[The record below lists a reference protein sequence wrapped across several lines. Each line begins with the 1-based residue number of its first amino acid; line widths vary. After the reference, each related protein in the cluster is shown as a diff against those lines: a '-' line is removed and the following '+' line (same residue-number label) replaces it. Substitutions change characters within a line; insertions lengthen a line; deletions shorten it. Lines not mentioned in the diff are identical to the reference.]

1 MYVKSAGDLLAGLAE
16 GAGDLLAEF
25 VEDERTSAGMA
36 GKRIETALVMARCGH
51 YGEAVEYLQSAERFL
66 MEAEASK
73 GKAELVR
80 AVTEL

>member
-1 MYVKSAGDLLAGLAE
+1 MDVK
-16 GAGDLLAEF
+16 GAGDLLVEF
-25 VEDERTSAGMA
+25 VEDERISAGMA
-36 GKRIETALVMARCGH
+36 GKRIETALVMARCGR

-80 AVTEL
+80 AVTEP